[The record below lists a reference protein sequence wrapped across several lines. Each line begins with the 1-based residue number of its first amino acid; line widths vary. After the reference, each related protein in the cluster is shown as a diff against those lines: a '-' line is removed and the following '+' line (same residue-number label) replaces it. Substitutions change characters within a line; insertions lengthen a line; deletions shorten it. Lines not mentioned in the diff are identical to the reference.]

1 MKAFFKCRRGQV
13 QYERAMV
20 RETVCGCMDVEGC
33 GKMVNKWEGEEVD
46 IGNGSVEDR

>member
-20 RETVCGCMDVEGC
+20 RETVCGCMDVEKWQTN
-33 GKMVNKWEGEEVD
+33 GKEKK
-46 IGNGSVEDR
+46 